1 MYGLW
6 QFPPHVGMCQ
16 YWRDFGL
23 LERWARAEPHKKW
36 WQGFLRDSAG
46 TGFWHE
52 TYFIQGGMETI
63 YLDIDPPIGLG
74 VRSNQ

>member
-16 YWRDFGL
+16 CWRDFGL
-23 LERWARAEPHKKW
+23 LERWARAEPHKKR
-36 WQGFLRDSAG
+36 WQGFLRDSVG
-46 TGFWHE
+46 TGFWHG

-63 YLDIDPPIGLG
+63 YLDIDPPIGRG
-74 VRSNQ
+74 RSF